1 MYQKVGEL
9 RSAQEA
15 MDGALAIRR
24 SLHTRDAG
32 KHLFS
37 KELQQGERTKLE
49 IEQKRRTLR
58 LGLQAKIRKGVLVE
72 AVQGGG
78 GAGESK
84 PGLLSV
90 LKGLK
95 GLSPEPSSEA
105 SVGGPSSLRQPLLA
119 ADPPGAA
126 TGAASSD

>member
-1 MYQKVGEL
+1 
-9 RSAQEA
+9 

-37 KELQQGERTKLE
+37 KELQQGEKTKLE

-58 LGLQAKIRKGVLVE
+58 LGLQAKIRKGVQ
-72 AVQGGG
+72 AAGG
-78 GAGESK
+78 GAAESK

-95 GLSPEPSSEA
+95 ELSPEPASEA

-119 ADPPGAA
+119 AEPPAA

>member
-1 MYQKVGEL
+1 
-9 RSAQEA
+9 

-37 KELQQGERTKLE
+37 KELQQGEKTKLE
-49 IEQKRRTLR
+49 IEQKRRTPR
-58 LGLQAKIRKGVLVE
+58 LGLQAKIRKGVQ
-72 AVQGGG
+72 AAGG

-95 GLSPEPSSEA
+95 ELSPGPFSEA

-119 ADPPGAA
+119 AESPGAA